1 MKKLFDTGNLIVIF
15 LTILL
20 FVAALFLK
28 GLTKDL
34 LLEAGVLL
42 VSIKLILFNYKQSLF
57 DKEILRRLDDMRAD
71 LAEIKNQKGNPG
83 EEQK

>member
-1 MKKLFDTGNLIVIF
+1 MNKLIDKGNLVVIV
-15 LTILL
+15 LTI
-20 FVAALFLK
+20 ALFLVASYAK

-57 DKEILRRLDDMRAD
+57 DTEVLRRLDEIQKNLSD
-71 LAEIKNQKGNPG
+71 LKK
-83 EEQK
+83 